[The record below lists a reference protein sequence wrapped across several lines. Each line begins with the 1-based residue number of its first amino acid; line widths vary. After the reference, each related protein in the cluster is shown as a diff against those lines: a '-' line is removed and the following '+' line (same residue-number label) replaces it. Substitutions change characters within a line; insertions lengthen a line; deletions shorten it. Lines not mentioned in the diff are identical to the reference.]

1 MKKSNLLLSLILLMI
16 GTLAATAP
24 APAAAGTPTQP
35 PAEEIYLGLGE
46 ATPGENGWIVS
57 DYIIHIISPADTLV
71 NGSPIQNGRFTITS
85 DGRHAVKL
93 QPGPFGQKNTVT
105 QFINIDKTAPTVKWT
120 TEQNLAV
127 SGWADLSAE
136 ISDETSGLCS
146 VDSSFDHGLHWDTHN
161 LVALTPDG
169 VTIQHET
176 TWSLHR
182 NFDGFLPLGAQVVLL
197 RAHDCAGNVSPGE
210 VLVIRVQ

>member
-1 MKKSNLLLSLILLMI
+1 VKKSSLLLSLLLLMI
-16 GTLAATAP
+16 STLVATEP
-24 APAAAGTPTQP
+24 VPAAGITPMPT
-35 PAEEIYLGLGE
+35 EEIYLGLGE
-46 ATPGENGWIVS
+46 ATPGENGWVVS
-57 DYIIHIISPADTLV
+57 DYTIHVISPADALV
-71 NGSPIQNGRFTITS
+71 NGKPLQDGRFTITT
-85 DGRHAVKL
+85 DGRHSIEL
-93 QPGPFGQKNTVT
+93 QPGPNGQGNTVT

-146 VDSSFDHGLHWDTHN
+146 VDSSFDHGLHWDTQN
-161 LVALTPDG
+161 LAALTPDG

-182 NFDGFLPLGAQVVLL
+182 NFHGFPLGAQVVLL

-210 VLVIRVQ
+210 ILVIRVQ